1 MQTAVTLAVRKI
13 AFASL
18 LAVTTVTPSFA
29 AIEIDEKD
37 FGPSY
42 ETMAVDA
49 VAGKPLG
56 LLAAAGGVAAFAVS
70 LPFTIFTGD
79 VEQAKQKLIVEP
91 FRAMD
96 RCLGC
101 TPAEDRN
108 YKAQHDTNGQ
118 VRVVVDGPSEIL
130 INTNQNVVVKTP

>member
-1 MQTAVTLAVRKI
+1 MKASLTKI
-13 AFASL
+13 ACASL
-18 LAVTTVTPSFA
+18 LSIITVTPSFA

-56 LLAAAGGVAAFAVS
+56 VLAVVGGTAAFVAS
-70 LPFTIFTGD
+70 LPFTIFNGD

-101 TPAEDRN
+101 TPAEDRTLR
-108 YKAQHDTNGQ
+108 AQPKNTGQ
-118 VRVVVDGPSEIL
+118 VRVVVDGPSEVL
-130 INTNQNVVVKTP
+130 INTNQNVIVKTP